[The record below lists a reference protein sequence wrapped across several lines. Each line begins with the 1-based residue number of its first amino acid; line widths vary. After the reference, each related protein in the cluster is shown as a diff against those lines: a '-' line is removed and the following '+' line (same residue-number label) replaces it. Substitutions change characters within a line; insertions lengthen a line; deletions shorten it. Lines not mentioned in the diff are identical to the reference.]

1 MPCRRELFEPE
12 PRPAATL
19 AGSRKTSAILNPETD
34 VQVVLRMND
43 SGPWKRS
50 FQFRPFAGDVL
61 GAAEAGATANRS
73 TNRAETQRAH
83 HGSGRA

>member
-34 VQVVLRMND
+34 VQVVLR
-43 SGPWKRS
+43 
-50 FQFRPFAGDVL
+50 PFAGDVL